1 MRINYLKRR
10 EFVRL
15 LGGTA
20 TAWAAPAR
28 AQQVAM
34 PVIGFLNHGSPDG
47 FADRLRA
54 FRKGL
59 SETGYV
65 EGQNVAIEYRWA
77 NNQIDQLPN
86 LASDLVHRRVA
97 VIATPISSP
106 ASRAAKAATSNIPI
120 VFGIGTDPIQVGL
133 VTSINRPGGNI
144 TGVTGMNW
152 ELGPKRLGLL
162 HELLPGAV
170 RFAVL
175 INPNTPEAGPFV
187 KDVQAAAESI
197 GSVIEVL
204 TSSTSADI
212 DAVFANLAE
221 RRVDALLVST
231 DQLFNNRLVQLV
243 MQVTRHDVPA
253 IYPWR
258 EAVEIGGLMSYAS
271 SLTDVFRQ
279 VGIYTG
285 RILKGEKPADLPVM
299 QATKFDFVINVQ
311 IRQNTRHQ
319 NSANV
324 ARPCRRGD

>member
-1 MRINYLKRR
+1 MRFVPRIGGYMRINYLKRR

-20 TAWAAPAR
+20 AAWAAPAR
-28 AQQVAM
+28 AQQAAM

-47 FADRLRA
+47 FADCLRA

-59 SETGYV
+59 SETGYL

-144 TGVTGMNW
+144 TGVTGLNW

-187 KDVQAAAESI
+187 KDVQAA
-197 GSVIEVL
+197 
-204 TSSTSADI
+204 
-212 DAVFANLAE
+212 
-221 RRVDALLVST
+221 
-231 DQLFNNRLVQLV
+231 
-243 MQVTRHDVPA
+243 
-253 IYPWR
+253 
-258 EAVEIGGLMSYAS
+258 
-271 SLTDVFRQ
+271 
-279 VGIYTG
+279 
-285 RILKGEKPADLPVM
+285 
-299 QATKFDFVINVQ
+299 
-311 IRQNTRHQ
+311 
-319 NSANV
+319 
-324 ARPCRRGD
+324 